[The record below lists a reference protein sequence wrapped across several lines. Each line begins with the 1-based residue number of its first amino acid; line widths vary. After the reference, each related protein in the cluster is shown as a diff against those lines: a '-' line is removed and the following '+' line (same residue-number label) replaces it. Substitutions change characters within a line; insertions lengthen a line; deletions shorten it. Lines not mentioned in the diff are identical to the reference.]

1 MILKPIK
8 NAYMVIR
15 NLFAVML
22 DNSRMELNRK
32 VTNLSTTRI
41 SLALF
46 IIGSLFRWFVGS
58 QYWLFVGSPT
68 ITDLSKEVS
77 ALIAASGLVAFIWEI
92 SIKRTFFNEVME
104 KVGLATDADK
114 AGLSRITM
122 EFYRD
127 IDWKMFFRN
136 VKNLDILFS
145 YGGTWRSINTLE
157 LSEIADRQGVSV
169 RVILP
174 NPTNDALM
182 EQLGQRYNI
191 DKGVMITRVREAE
204 NDFYSKFYDHPS
216 SQLTVLYTDI
226 APIFDFYKFDNVAVI
241 TLFSYRKGKNPV
253 PAIIVKRGGTLYKF
267 VEEELKAFVEGPT
280 PLAVPGLAPLVKPI
294 PST

>member
-1 MILKPIK
+1 MLNSTK
-8 NAYMVIR
+8 NAYKEIYRLLAIMIE
-15 NLFAVML
+15 
-22 DNSRMELNRK
+22 NSRMELDRK

-46 IIGSLFRWFVGS
+46 IVGSLLRWFVGS
-58 QYWLFVGSPT
+58 QYWPLADNLF
-68 ITDLSKEVS
+68 ITDLSQEVF
-77 ALIAASGLVAFIWEI
+77 ALIAASGLVAFIWEK
-92 SIKRTFFNEVME
+92 SIKRTFFDEVME
-104 KVGLATDADK
+104 KVGLATDVDK

-145 YGGTWRSINTLE
+145 YGGTWRNVNTLE

-174 NPTNDALM
+174 NPENDDLM
-182 EQLGQRYNI
+182 KLLGQRYSI
-191 DKGVMITRVREAE
+191 DKSTMIARIKEAE
-204 NDFYSKFYDHPS
+204 SDFHSKFDDHS
-216 SQLTVLYTDI
+216 ASQLTILYTDI

-241 TLFSYRKGKNPV
+241 TIFSYRRGRNLV
-253 PAIIVKRGGTLYKF
+253 PAIIVKRGGNLYRF
-267 VEEELKAFVEGPT
+267 VEDELKAFIEGPT
-280 PLAVPGLAPLVKPI
+280 PLAVSA

>member
-1 MILKPIK
+1 
-8 NAYMVIR
+8 
-15 NLFAVML
+15 
-22 DNSRMELNRK
+22 MELNRK
-32 VTNLSTTRI
+32 VTNLNTTRI

-46 IIGSLFRWFVGS
+46 FIGSLLRWLAGS
-58 QYWLFVGSPT
+58 QYWWFADNLA
-68 ITDLSKEVS
+68 ITDLSKEVF
-77 ALIAASGLVAFIWEI
+77 ALIAASGLVAFIWEK

-104 KVGLATDADK
+104 KVGLATDVDK

-174 NPTNDALM
+174 NPTNGALM
-182 EQLGQRYNI
+182 EQLGQRYSI
-191 DKGVMITRVREAE
+191 DKSVMINRVKEAE
-204 NDFYSKFYDHPS
+204 NDFHSKFDDHAS
-216 SQLTVLYTDI
+216 SHLTVLFTDT

-267 VEEELKAFVEGPT
+267 IEEELKAFVEGPT
-280 PLAVPGLAPLVKPI
+280 PLAVAG
-294 PST
+294 STPFVESTHST